1 MKELS
6 KYIIEAKNFKF
17 SNGIRFGFKRHPTR
31 SSTFQQ
37 SYDLFLNRYKDSAL
51 DFLKFANKKIVPL
64 YKDADLFGI
73 DLYTGD
79 NYFFCYIKDTDKN
92 VLVRFTVKIAKS
104 GLLDIYNISN
114 NKSTIEELSNK
125 YNMDL
130 FKKTCKNAKLSSAK
144 NAKNVVE
151 IIYFDDSKEKERLT
165 LTGSIDDIFDKYT
178 SMNDHLRYING
189 SWYRFADENIN
200 KIYSMYTNLSKGNY
214 FLNHAVK
221 HGKLID

>member
-6 KYIIEAKNFKF
+6 QYILEAKTFKF
-17 SNGIRFGFKRHPTR
+17 SNGIRFGFRKHLTKP
-31 SSTFQQ
+31 STFQQ
-37 SYDLFLNRYKDSAL
+37 SYDLFLNRYKNNAL
-51 DFLKFANKKIVPL
+51 DFLKFINKKIIPL
-64 YKDADLFGI
+64 YKDVERFSINLW
-73 DLYTGD
+73 TGD

-92 VLVRFTVKIAKS
+92 ELVHFTVKIAKS
-104 GLLDIYNISN
+104 GLLDIYNISDKN
-114 NKSTIEELSNK
+114 SKIEELTNK

-130 FKKTCKNAKLSSAK
+130 FKKSCKDAKLSSAK
-144 NAKNVVE
+144 SAKNHVE
-151 IIYFDDSKEKERLT
+151 VIYFDDSKENERLT

-178 SMNDHLRYING
+178 SMNDHLKYING